1 MYSWAFVLALLAA
14 CAVLAVGGAIGPEAH
29 RGAFTGLAIL
39 FGFASLAALGLL
51 VAIERRRQQG
61 SPRPGRRSTH
71 G

>member
-39 FGFASLAALGLL
+39 FGFGSLAALGLL

-61 SPRPGRRSTH
+61 SLRPGRRSTH